1 MKSSFQKPFYNP
13 LTPEEEVLS
22 LIREWFEKEKKGDNN
37 ARKCASQEIKKYL
50 VKTADGTYTLHSN
63 KHNDS
68 SETMHTSLGAYSESK
83 EKFVNP
89 AGLQGKKKLSILD
102 ICSGLGFNSAA
113 ALETIGDSKQNEE
126 VEDIAIDIVEISPE
140 TLAASLIIPSPSQSH
155 GIIKKAIEN
164 FLISHGYLEFPHED
178 EEIPT
183 YVRLRVYCEDA
194 RKMVLEI
201 SDQQKYDAIFLDPF
215 SPAKTPELYSQEFLA
230 KLGSLLEEDGVI
242 LTYTSAAPVRYALID
257 AGLEIGEGPAMGRSG
272 GTIASYG
279 LNKISETLRQKDE
292 RMIALSD
299 AGIPYRDPQLTDS
312 GNEISQRRQDERI
325 ALRDKYKMASTVK
338 TPVYLVSDLDDRRIK
353 RRVLKHLEKFNI
365 NDLNS
370 LKSRFLVCPQ
380 FSNCI
385 CCCGQEGL
393 STSRERIKE
402 MEKRLKIVAEGN
414 FKDE

>member
-1 MKSSFQKPFYNP
+1 MKSSFQTPFYDP

-22 LIREWFEKEKKGDNN
+22 LIREWFEKEKKGDIT

-63 KHNDS
+63 KHINS

-164 FLISHGYLEFPHED
+164 FLISHGYLKFPHED
-178 EEIPT
+178 EEIPAH
-183 YVRLRVYCEDA
+183 VHLSVYCEDA

-201 SDQQKYDAIFLDPF
+201 PAQQKYDALFLDPF
-215 SPAKTPELYSQEFLA
+215 SPAKSPELYSQEFLA
-230 KLGSLLEEDGVI
+230 KLGSLLKRHGVI

-257 AGLEIGEGPAMGRSG
+257 AGLEVGEGPAMGRSG
-272 GTIASYG
+272 GTIASYD
-279 LNKISETLRQKDE
+279 LNKISKTLSQKDE

-299 AGIPYRDPQLTDS
+299 AGIPYRDPELTDS
-312 GNEISQRRQDERI
+312 GNVISQRRQEERI

-353 RRVLKHLEKFNI
+353 RRVFKHLEKFNI

-393 STSRERIKE
+393 STSRESIKE
-402 MEKRLKIVAEGN
+402 MEKRLKIVADGN

>member
-1 MKSSFQKPFYNP
+1 MKSSFQNPFYNP

-22 LIREWFEKEKKGDNN
+22 LIMEWFVKEKKGDID

-89 AGLQGKKKLSILD
+89 AGLQGKKKVAILD

-113 ALETIGDSKQNEE
+113 ALETILDSRQNDE
-126 VEDIAIDIVEISPE
+126 VEIVIDIVEISPE

-164 FLISHGYLEFPHED
+164 FLISHGYLKFPHE
-178 EEIPT
+178 EEIPAH
-183 YVRLRVYCEDA
+183 VHLSVYCEDA

-201 SDQQKYDAIFLDPF
+201 PAQQKYDAIFLDPF
-215 SPAKTPELYSQEFLA
+215 SPAKSPELYTHDFLL
-230 KLGSLLEEDGVI
+230 KISSLLEIDGVI
-242 LTYTSAAPVRYALID
+242 LTYTAAAPVRYSLLDI
-257 AGLEIGEGPAMGRSG
+257 GLHVGEGPAMGRSG
-272 GTIASYG
+272 GTIASYD
-279 LNKISETLRQKDE
+279 LNRISKTLSEKDE

-299 AGIPYRDPQLTDS
+299 AGIPYRDPELTDS
-312 GNEISQRRQDERI
+312 GDEISKRRQEERI

-338 TPVYLVSDLDDRRIK
+338 TPVYLVSDLDDKRIK
-353 RRVLKHLEKFNI
+353 RRVLKHLEKLNI
-365 NDLNS
+365 PDLNS

-402 MEKRLKIVAEGN
+402 MEKRLKIVADGN

>member
-1 MKSSFQKPFYNP
+1 MKSSFQNPFYNP

-22 LIREWFEKEKKGDNN
+22 LIREWFDKEKKGDIT
-37 ARKCASQEIKKYL
+37 ARECTSQEIKKYL
-50 VKTADGTYTLHSN
+50 VKTADGTYTLQSN

-89 AGLQGKKKLSILD
+89 AGLQGKKKVAILD

-113 ALETIGDSKQNEE
+113 VLETILNSEHNEE
-126 VEDIAIDIVEISPE
+126 VKEIEIDMVEISPE
-140 TLAASLIIPSPSQSH
+140 TLAASLIIPSPSHSH
-155 GIIKKAIEN
+155 GIIRKAIEN
-164 FLISHGYLEFPHED
+164 FLIAQGYLKFPHED
-178 EEIPT
+178 EEIP
-183 YVRLRVYCEDA
+183 VHVHLGVYCEDA

-201 SDQQKYDAIFLDPF
+201 PAQQKYDAIFLDPF
-215 SPAKTPELYSQEFLA
+215 SPAKSPELYTHDFLM
-230 KLGSLLEEDGVI
+230 KISSLLVSDGVI
-242 LTYTSAAPVRYALID
+242 LTYTAAAPVRYSLINI
-257 AGLEIGEGPAMGRSG
+257 GLHVGEGPAMGRSG
-272 GTIASYG
+272 GTIASYD
-279 LNKISETLRQKDE
+279 LNKIFKTLSEKDE

-299 AGIPYRDPQLTDS
+299 AGIPYRDPELTDS
-312 GNEISQRRQDERI
+312 GNEISKRRQEERI

-338 TPVYLVSDLDDRRIK
+338 TPVYLASGLDDRRIK
-353 RRVLKHLEKFNI
+353 RRVLKHLEKLNI
-365 NDLNS
+365 HHLNS

-414 FKDE
+414 FQDE